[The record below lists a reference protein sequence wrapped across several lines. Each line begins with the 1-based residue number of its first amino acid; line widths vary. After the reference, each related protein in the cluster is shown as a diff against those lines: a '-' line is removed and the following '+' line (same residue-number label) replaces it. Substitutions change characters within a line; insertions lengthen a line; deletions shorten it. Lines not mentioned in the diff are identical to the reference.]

1 MFRKAAVV
9 LCAAALACSATGSRN
24 AAQARLATDLPAPFV
39 DTALQMIARAG
50 GPQAERSP
58 ASSPD
63 ADVLWHA
70 EPYAAIDA
78 ANRGEL
84 LPMPATASD
93 VPGLFRDPTG
103 AWVAIGG
110 RAQVLL
116 VATQALR
123 GRAAPSRLSALTD
136 PTWKGKV
143 ALARPTSGPALAH
156 FAALFLAWG
165 EKRTETWLQGL
176 GLNDAQVLPND
187 EAVRNAVVAGRAAIG
202 IVSSD
207 EAAKAAASAAK
218 VDVVYPDQR
227 SIGVFVWPTALYVP
241 KNAPHAEEARKL
253 FERLASREVEQ
264 LLVARAPGFLPL
276 RPGIPVPPGVR
287 SAANLVVV
295 SVNPAVI
302 VAEIARRKERI
313 TAWTAAMERK

>member
-1 MFRKAAVV
+1 MFRKAAV
-9 LCAAALACSATGSRN
+9 LLTAALAACSPTGSKS
-24 AAQARLATDLPAPFV
+24 AAQATLATDLPGPFI
-39 DTALQMIARAG
+39 DTALQMVARAG

-58 ASSPD
+58 ASSPT
-63 ADVLWHA
+63 ADVFWHA
-70 EPYAAIDA
+70 EPYAAVEA

-84 LPMPATASD
+84 APMPQTASD

-103 AWVAIGG
+103 AWVAVGG

-116 VATQALR
+116 VATQALH
-123 GRAAPSRLSALTD
+123 GHAAPSRLSALTD
-136 PTWKGKV
+136 PRWKGKV
-143 ALARPTSGPALAH
+143 ALTRPTSGPALAH

-176 GLNDAQVLPND
+176 GLNDAQILPND

-202 IVSSD
+202 VVSSD
-207 EAAKAAASAAK
+207 DAAKAAASAAK

-227 SIGVFVWPTALYVP
+227 SIGVFVWPTALFMP
-241 KNAPHAEEARKL
+241 KNAPHPEEARKL
-253 FERLASREVEQ
+253 VERLASRDIEQ

-295 SVNPAVI
+295 SVNPAAI
-302 VAEIARRKERI
+302 VAEIARRKDRI

>member
-1 MFRKAAVV
+1 MFRKAAV
-9 LCAAALACSATGSRN
+9 LLTAAMLACSATGSRN
-24 AAQARLATDLPAPFV
+24 AAQVRLATDLPAPFV
-39 DTALQMIARAG
+39 DTALQTIAKAG
-50 GPQAERSP
+50 GPEAERSP
-58 ASSPD
+58 ASSPA

-70 EPYAAIDA
+70 EPYAAVEA

-93 VPGLFRDPTG
+93 IPGLFRDPTG
-103 AWVAIGG
+103 AWVAVGG

-116 VATQALR
+116 VAKQALR

-136 PTWKGKV
+136 PAWKGKV
-143 ALARPTSGPALAH
+143 ALVRPTSGPALAH

-165 EKRTETWLQGL
+165 EKRTETWLQAL
-176 GLNDAQVLPND
+176 GLNDAQILPND

-227 SIGVFVWPTALYVP
+227 SIGVFVWPTALFMP
-241 KNAPHAEEARKL
+241 KNAPHPEEARKL
-253 FERLASREVEQ
+253 LERLASRDIEQ

-295 SVNPAVI
+295 SVNPAAI
-302 VAEIARRKERI
+302 VAEIARRKDRI

>member
-1 MFRKAAVV
+1 MLRKAAV
-9 LCAAALACSATGSRN
+9 LFPAALFACTASGSKS
-24 AAQARLATDLPAPFV
+24 AAQATLATDLPAPFV
-39 DTALQMIARAG
+39 DTALQLIARGG

-58 ASSPD
+58 ASSSA
-63 ADVLWHA
+63 ADVLWHS
-70 EPYAAIDA
+70 EPYAAVEA

-84 LPMPATASD
+84 EPMPQTASD
-93 VPGLFRDPTG
+93 IPGLFRDPTG
-103 AWVAIGG
+103 AWVAVGG

-116 VATQALR
+116 VASQALH
-123 GRAAPSRLSALTD
+123 GHAPPSRLSSLTD
-136 PTWKGKV
+136 PKWKGKV
-143 ALARPTSGPALAH
+143 ALTRPTSGPALAH

-176 GLNDAQVLPND
+176 GLNDAQILPND

-218 VDVVYPDQR
+218 VDVIYPDQR
-227 SIGVFVWPTALYVP
+227 SIGVFVWPSALFMP
-241 KNAPHAEEARKL
+241 RNAPHPEEARKL
-253 FERLASREVEQ
+253 LERLASRDIEQ

-295 SVNPAVI
+295 SVNPAAI
-302 VAEIARRKERI
+302 VAEIARRKDRI

>member
-1 MFRKAAVV
+1 MSAKAAV
-9 LCAAALACSATGSRN
+9 LLSAALAGCSATGSKG
-24 AAQARLATDLPAPFV
+24 AAQATLATDLPAAFI
-39 DTALQMIARAG
+39 DTALRTIARAG
-50 GPQAERSP
+50 GPEAERSP
-58 ASSPD
+58 TSSAA
-63 ADVLWHA
+63 ADVFWDA
-70 EPYAAIDA
+70 EPYAAIQA

-84 LPMPATASD
+84 SPMPQTASD
-93 VPGLFRDPTG
+93 IPGLFRDPTG
-103 AWVAIGG
+103 AWVAVGG

-116 VATQALR
+116 VAHQALR
-123 GRAAPSRLSALTD
+123 GHAAPSRLSALTD
-136 PTWKGKV
+136 PMWKGKV

-207 EAAKAAASAAK
+207 EAAKVAASAAK

-227 SIGVFVWPTALYVP
+227 SIGVFVWPTALFMP
-241 KNAPHAEEARKL
+241 KNAPHPEEARKL
-253 FERLASREVEQ
+253 LERLASRDIEQ

-295 SVNPAVI
+295 SVNPAAI
-302 VAEIARRKERI
+302 VAEIARRKDRI
-313 TAWTAAMERK
+313 AAWTAAMERK

>member
-1 MFRKAAVV
+1 MFRKAAV
-9 LCAAALACSATGSRN
+9 LLSAATLGCSATGSRN

-39 DTALQMIARAG
+39 DTALQTIARAG

-58 ASSPD
+58 ASSPG

-70 EPYAAIDA
+70 EPYAAIEA

-84 LPMPATASD
+84 TPMPTTASD
-93 VPGLFRDPTG
+93 IPGLFRDPTG
-103 AWVAIGG
+103 AWVAVGG

-116 VATQALR
+116 VAKQALR

-136 PTWKGKV
+136 PMWKGKV
-143 ALARPTSGPALAH
+143 ALTRPTAGPALAH

-176 GLNDAQVLPND
+176 GLNDAQILPND

-227 SIGVFVWPTALYVP
+227 SIGVFVWPTALFMP

-253 FERLASREVEQ
+253 IERLASRDIEQ

-295 SVNPAVI
+295 SVNPAAI